1 MKAKFIGKFVLFFWG
16 LFLVQFFALPNSTQA
31 FNLKN
36 ENQINLNKKDD
47 IDNFVEKTFY
57 LFGVDKE
64 NAIPFYLKNFVDWDH
79 AMKYDPGYI
88 TEIENVF
95 LEQKN
100 NSLNNY
106 YPEITQIYSQKIHYK
121 KSSSAYLKQKEI
133 EKFLESIAEKIN
145 QEPQNAKFNFNVE
158 NKKLTVLEKSQLG
171 SELNIE
177 ESFEKIKD
185 SLNNSPE
192 TSYVPLS
199 VSITEPE
206 ISSDNPDK
214 YQIKELIG
222 AGKSDFTGSSS
233 TRIHNIKTAAK
244 RFNGLVLKP
253 DEEFSFTTIL
263 GEVDETTGYK
273 EELVIKKNQ
282 TVPEY
287 GGGICQVSTTM
298 FRAALNSGTKITE
311 RHNHSYPV
319 HYYNPPGTDATVY
332 VPQPDLKFKNNANN
346 YLLIQTEIDEEKKK
360 FYINF
365 YSKED
370 LFNVELIG
378 PEIIERTPEGRLR
391 TTLKQVVID
400 KNTEKEA
407 FQDVFNSFYDNPDNY
422 PNPNDIVLEKPKD
435 WSKKQW
441 EEYYAKFGAIIEEM
455 RKEN

>member
-1 MKAKFIGKFVLFFWG
+1 MTAKFIGKSKLFFWG
-16 LFLVQFFALPNSTQA
+16 LFIILIFCFSNSTQA

-36 ENQINLNKKDD
+36 ENKINPDNKNN
-47 IDNFVEKTFY
+47 INNFIEKTFY
-57 LFGVDKE
+57 LFGVNKE
-64 NAIPFYLKNFVDWDH
+64 EAIPFYLKNFVDWDH
-79 AMKYDPGYI
+79 TMIYNPNYR
-88 TEIENVF
+88 TEIENIF
-95 LEQKN
+95 SEETN
-100 NSLNNY
+100 NFLNNY
-106 YPEITQIYSQKIHYK
+106 WLEMTQVYSQKIHYK

-145 QEPQNAKFNFNVE
+145 QEPKDAKFNFNPE
-158 NKKLTVLEKSQLG
+158 NKKLTILEKSQLG
-171 SELNIE
+171 SKINIS
-177 ESFEKIKD
+177 ESFKKIK
-185 SLNNSPE
+185 SNLNDSPE
-192 TSYVPLS
+192 TSYIPLS
-199 VSITEPE
+199 ISVIEPE
-206 ISSDNPDK
+206 ISSNDPNK

-244 RFNGLVLKP
+244 KFNGLVLKP
-253 DEEFSFTTIL
+253 EEEFSFTTIL
-263 GEVDETTGYK
+263 GEVDENTGYK

-298 FRAALNSGTKITE
+298 FRVALNSGTKITE

-332 VPQPDLKFKNNANN
+332 VPQPDLKFKNNTNN
-346 YLLIQTEIDEEKKK
+346 YLLIQTEIDETKKK

-370 LFNVELIG
+370 LFDVEVIG
-378 PEIIERTPEGRLR
+378 PEIIDKTPEGKLR

-400 KNTEKEA
+400 KKAEKEV

-422 PNPNDIVLEKPKD
+422 PNPNDIILEKPKD

-455 RKEN
+455 KKEN